1 MELAQKVIT
10 PQARTPVTV
19 LDFNA
24 DLQAQSPTRETSARI
39 QGPVPPPTSQQVV
52 IYQSAVNFLPPVVP
66 VGPIYVDIPM
76 TEAPPLISMPVQPIV
91 PAVLST
97 VPSSWLQQRATTS
110 SNSYFPAVPPA
121 TIAPQFH
128 IAQEACTRV
137 FIDHH
142 SGSDQHMDI
151 TDGDGD
157 SWMRPS
163 GFGEATTLP
172 EPAARTLV
180 EIIMTEEGTPQCTH
194 DSDPAQQLAVVVA
207 CNRTPAVGPTSGPP
221 DLGAR
226 RLHEKA
232 RVYRLPYGSHSSIS
246 PLAPSPNPKVV
257 RLRRR
262 AELRSRSSTSNPFS
276 ARNKNLVRASMLRKR
291 FLLRKKAA
299 ARPPNPRCSETPTS
313 RVDDKPE
320 AVDLIAP
327 VNPIVPVDAPSPQ
340 KKGRSYFDRAYVN
353 SMSPF
358 SQRGP
363 SEVSLMACKAVPKSA
378 SPKKAFI
385 WQCHFAARDR
395 RAAGADGRIG
405 VIHQNDPTTGRQ
417 VAVGSQRQPAR
428 VQRKAPVGDH
438 VYPRRKRLTAA
449 DFIRAEDVEKEKKV
463 LDATVDALQS
473 MGLNSGNPVSASS
486 NSASVSDTL
495 ETSPTAPSSYVAQD
509 LEFHRDQAQLLLEDI
524 FEDCEN
530 NQIGPAVSFSPSSFS
545 LDSSSDL
552 DSGSDD
558 D

>member
-1 MELAQKVIT
+1 MELTQKVIA
-10 PQARTPVTV
+10 PQVRTPVAIS
-19 LDFNA
+19 DFHA
-24 DLQAQSPTRETSARI
+24 DPQAQLPTRKTSARI
-39 QGPVPPPTSQQVV
+39 QGPVPLPTSQQVV
-52 IYQSAVNFLPPVVP
+52 IYQPTVNVSPPAVP
-66 VGPIYVDIPM
+66 VGPIYVDVSM

-97 VPSSWLQQRATTS
+97 VPSSWLQQRTTS

-128 IAQEACTRV
+128 IAQEACARV
-137 FIDHH
+137 FTDHQ

-172 EPAARTLV
+172 EPATQTLA
-180 EIIMTEEGTPQCTH
+180 EIIMAEENTTQCTH
-194 DSDPAQQLAVVVA
+194 DSSPAQQLAAVVA
-207 CNRTPAVGPTSGPP
+207 YNQTPAVGPTSGPSG
-221 DLGAR
+221 LGAR

-232 RVYRLPYGSHSSIS
+232 RVYGLPYGSHSSIS

-257 RLRRR
+257 GLRRR
-262 AELRSRSSTSNPFS
+262 VELRSRSSTSNPLS
-276 ARNKNLVRASMLRKR
+276 VRNKNLVRASVLRKR

-299 ARPPNPRCSETPTS
+299 ARPPSPRCSETSTS
-313 RVDDKPE
+313 QVDDQPE
-320 AVDLIAP
+320 TVDLIAP
-327 VNPIVPVDAPSPQ
+327 GNLIVPVDAPASPQ
-340 KKGRSYFDRAYVN
+340 KKGRSYFDRVYVN

-363 SEVSLMACKAVPKSA
+363 SEVSLMACKAVPKSV

-385 WQCHFAARDR
+385 WQCHFTARDR
-395 RAAGADGRIG
+395 RAAGADRRIG
-405 VIHQNDPTTGRQ
+405 VIYQNDPTTGRQ
-417 VAVGSQRQPAR
+417 VVVGSQRQPAR

-463 LDATVDALQS
+463 LDATVDALRS
-473 MGLNSGNPVSASS
+473 MGLNSGNSVSASS
-486 NSASVSDTL
+486 SSASVSDTP
-495 ETSPTAPSSYVAQD
+495 ETSPTAPSVYVVQD

-524 FEDCEN
+524 FEDCEK
-530 NQIGPAVSFSPSSFS
+530 NQIGLAVSFSPSSFS
-545 LDSSSDL
+545 LDSGSDL
-552 DSGSDD
+552 DSGFDD